1 MNDNDLV
8 RFVRVTREDFGYG
21 LSNKKKAFSPGVHRP
36 LCGWPSIEGR
46 LHPKQT
52 RKGKQIIVG
61 KNDEGRETILPG
73 TRKALKQHMRSAR
86 ALSEPEQETE
96 QGLPRQ
102 PELFSVSEDEEVSLP
117 FDLA

>member
-21 LSNKKKAFSPGVHRP
+21 RSNKKKAFSPGVYRP

-46 LHPKQT
+46 LHPKPT
-52 RKGKQIIVG
+52 RKGKQISVG
-61 KNDEGRETILPG
+61 TDQGGETTLPG

-86 ALSEPEQETE
+86 ALSETQQETE
-96 QGLPRQ
+96 QWLPRQ
-102 PELFSVSEDEEVSLP
+102 PELFSSFEDEETPRP
-117 FDLA
+117 FDPE